1 MNGMAW
7 PVFFDDTGAN
17 WSIYTALIKASERE
31 SFVGDPRHPVKVH
44 HYNQRKLMMMMV
56 VVVMMMMMDCPTL
69 HARPVAVLQDFTPSL
84 HNRGTHARAPPPFS
98 ENETTTTT
106 TSGCP
111 RCLPFSRRLHCES
124 FPMASTS
131 SMKSPSCPTT

>member
-1 MNGMAW
+1 MYLYVSAYMCLYVCMCMHVHIW
-7 PVFFDDTGAN
+7 ED
-17 WSIYTALIKASERE
+17 RC
-31 SFVGDPRHPVKVH
+31 VGEII
-44 HYNQRKLMMMMV
+44 MIWMMMV